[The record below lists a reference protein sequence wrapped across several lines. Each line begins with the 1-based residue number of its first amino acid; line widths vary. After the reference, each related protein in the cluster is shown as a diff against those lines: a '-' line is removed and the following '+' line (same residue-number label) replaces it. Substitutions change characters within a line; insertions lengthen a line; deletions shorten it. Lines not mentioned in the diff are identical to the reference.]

1 MRPQV
6 FAPLTALTLFTCHEQ
21 PLAPSSAAGLTL
33 TLSVTRSAIRGGEP
47 DTITVALA
55 NTTNQIVSLHFASGC
70 QLLPYITNDR
80 GSLVL
85 PPGGAWVCTANL
97 SQLDLAAG
105 DRRTSTFVWTGS
117 TEFASEMPLLPL
129 PTGTYSIYA
138 TLSAQEVHLAAKP
151 VPVQLR

>member
-1 MRPQV
+1 M
-6 FAPLTALTLFTCHEQ
+6 FAPLTALILLTCHEQ
-21 PLAPSSAAGLTL
+21 PLAPSFAFGLTL

-70 QLLPYITNDR
+70 QLLPYVTNAP
-80 GSLVL
+80 GSIVL
-85 PPGGAWVCTANL
+85 PAGGAWVCTANL

-105 DRRTSTFVWTGS
+105 ERRTWTFVWTGS

-129 PTGTYSIYA
+129 PAGAYSIYA
-138 TLSAQEVHLAAKP
+138 TLSAQEVRLAAKP
-151 VPVQLR
+151 VLVQLR